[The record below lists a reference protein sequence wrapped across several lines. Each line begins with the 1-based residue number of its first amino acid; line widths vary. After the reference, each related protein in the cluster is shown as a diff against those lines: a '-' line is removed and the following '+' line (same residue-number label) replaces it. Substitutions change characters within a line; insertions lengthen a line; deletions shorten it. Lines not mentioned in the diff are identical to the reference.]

1 MANLA
6 ISDILLDNNSF
17 PVGGPEIMLK
27 DALELMN
34 QYNLGIICI
43 IDDQGC
49 LKGVFTDGDLR
60 RSIEQY
66 QDWHQRTIADLM
78 TKNPITAKPDQL
90 ATQVLSKMKTQKIS
104 ALPVVSNNGALMG
117 LCHIFDF
124 YNMDGYETSL

>member
-43 IDDQGC
+43 VDDQEC

-60 RSIEQY
+60 RILLRVQKPLASLFV
-66 QDWHQRTIADLM
+66 DDVLDFCALTPKTIMISSTLVEAVALM
-78 TKNPITAKPDQL
+78 EEF
-90 ATQVLSKMKTQKIS
+90 QVWD
-104 ALPVVSNNGALMG
+104 LPVLDEGNKLMG
-117 LCHIFDF
+117 LLHLHPVVKSII
-124 YNMDGYETSL
+124 N